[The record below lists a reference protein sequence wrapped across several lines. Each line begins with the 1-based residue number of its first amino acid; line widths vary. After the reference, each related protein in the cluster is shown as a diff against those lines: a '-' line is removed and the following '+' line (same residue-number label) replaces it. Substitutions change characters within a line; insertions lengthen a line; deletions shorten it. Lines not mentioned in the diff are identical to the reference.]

1 MVFPSLFEGFG
12 MPISEAFI
20 MGAPT
25 ACSNV
30 TSLPEQA
37 ADAALIFDPNDVD
50 EMAQTLLRLWTDDA
64 LCNDLA
70 ERARKRVSSFK
81 WERTARTFRAHY
93 RRLTC
98 RQLTTDD
105 QSLLNTE
112 LSTCITT

>member
-12 MPISEAFI
+12 MPISEAFV

-37 ADAALIFDPNDVD
+37 DDAALIFDPQNID
-50 EMAQTLLRLWTDDA
+50 EIARTLFRLWTDDA
-64 LCNDLA
+64 LREDLA
-70 ERARKRVSSFK
+70 VRARKRVSSLK
-81 WERTARTFRAHY
+81 WERTARIFRAHY
-93 RRLTC
+93 RRLSG
-98 RQLTTDD
+98 RQLAPQD
-105 QSLLNTE
+105 QLLVRTS